1 MNPGYMRLYSLCN
14 PESNTMV
21 ILKSFRP
28 FIMKK
33 LLASLFILSFCLFS
47 CTEKTLTD
55 QIVPKHE
62 NSHYLSLET
71 RSSIKIEELPDGYD
85 FNVTLADAEI
95 VANRYS
101 SDNKLQEL
109 VPYGYDGH
117 TLFYVANYD
126 KGYKVISGDKRTSIF
141 LLESDEGRFE
151 FRDDGEFD
159 GPSFWLDDLAYDI
172 LLLKKGEAKVTDAS
186 NVLFWNSIVGNDDLR
201 IPNQLLIMSDLDSI
215 DFDDPEHV
223 WAIVPVSENDYCYND
238 SIPHILTT
246 KWGQDDPWNKY
257 VPLKGTGLSIH
268 CPTGCSAVAMA
279 QIIYYCHYNLNK
291 PSWLYEGA
299 HVTGTYNDPND
310 PIDYNPGTYVA
321 NSDHW
326 DDMAI
331 NYVSYWLIGLNADYV
346 GQLMADVGHQ
356 IGMSYTAAKSS
367 APMSS
372 NGFAY
377 YGINCNT
384 DDYSSSIVISYLL
397 SYKPVAISAVAHEW
411 DYGIILDR
419 HGHSWVIDGLNQGI
433 RDHVITYE
441 WRRLS
446 ELSSNNYPLYTEEQ
460 MMFIDPDVY
469 SGKTFQETT
478 RYTQNYYKMNWGHDG
493 YGDNVLYGVNNSDDW
508 VYNNLNYKHNKHI
521 WYDFR

>member
-1 MNPGYMRLYSLCN
+1 
-14 PESNTMV
+14 MV

-55 QIVPKHE
+55 QIVAKHE
-62 NSHYLSLET
+62 NSHYLSIET
-71 RSSIKIEELPDGYD
+71 RSSIKMDELPDRYD
-85 FNVTLADAEI
+85 FNVTLSDAEF
-95 VANRYS
+95 VANKYS
-101 SDNKLQEL
+101 SENKLQEL
-109 VPYGYDGH
+109 VPYEYDGY

-151 FRDDGEFD
+151 FRDDGVFD

-223 WAIVPVSENDYCYND
+223 WAIVPVSENDYYYSE

-246 KWGQDDPWNKY
+246 KWGQQDPWNWN
-257 VPLKGTGLSIH
+257 VPYCGAGYEADSH
-268 CPTGCSAVAMA
+268 CRTGCSAVAMA
-279 QIIYYCHYNLNK
+279 QIIYYCHFNLNK
-291 PSWLYEGA
+291 PLWLYHGSK
-299 HVTGTYNDPND
+299 VIGTYNDPSD
-310 PIDYNPGTYVA
+310 PISFIQGTYHS
-321 NSDHW
+321 NSTHW
-326 DDMAI
+326 DDMAVDTTGTR
-331 NYVSYWLIGLNADYV
+331 YDFEYDFV
-346 GQLMADVGHQ
+346 GQLMADVGNQ
-356 IGMSYTAAKSS
+356 IDMSYSPTRSEADITVS
-367 APMSS
+367 
-372 NGFAY
+372 GFNH
-377 YGINCNT
+377 YGIYCDTGSYN
-384 DDYSSSIVISYLL
+384 SSTVIANLRSN
-397 SYKPVAISAVAHEW
+397 KPVAVGAFAHISLFGLIQY
-411 DYGIILDR
+411 D
-419 HGHSWVIDGLNQGI
+419 GHSWVIDGLSQAI

-460 MMFIDPDVY
+460 MMYIDPDVY
-469 SGKTFQETT
+469 SGKSFQETT
-478 RYTQNYYKMNWGHDG
+478 RYSQYYYRMNWGADG
-493 YGDNVLYGVNNSDDW
+493 MDDDILYGINGSDAW
-508 VYNNLNYKHNKHI
+508 EHNGANYHHNKEI
-521 WYDFR
+521 WYNFQ